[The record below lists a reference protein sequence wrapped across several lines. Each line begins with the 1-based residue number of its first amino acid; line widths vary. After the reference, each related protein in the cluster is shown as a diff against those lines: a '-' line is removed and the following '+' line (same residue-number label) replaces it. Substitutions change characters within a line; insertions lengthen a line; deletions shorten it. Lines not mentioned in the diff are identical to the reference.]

1 MIDNNNTSSFVIKA
15 ALAIE
20 KEKFNMPSQQLPSGY
35 ESNNTWQYL
44 HGLQLV
50 NVEPSKV
57 TVVIGADVPEAFI
70 QLDIKRGQQGQP
82 LAIQTP
88 FGWAIFGSSK
98 SQENDTK
105 KFAVNTTFTSELNDA
120 VKKLWEFDSKIEH
133 QSNEG
138 DLSQNDKRCIEK
150 LEQDT
155 KLVDNKYE
163 VPMLWLNKDIKF
175 PNNYHMAIR
184 RFKLLKNR
192 LQRNSELK
200 EKYVKTVQG
209 YIDKGYARKMSK
221 QETHE
226 ISQRTW
232 YLPHHPVFD
241 DKKPGK
247 IRLVFDAAGTCNGTS
262 LNKVLLTGPDLLNN
276 LVGVLL
282 RVRNHK
288 IAIAADI
295 EAMYHQVKVTQTDA
309 DSLRFLW
316 QDDLNNGNPD
326 TYQMVVHIFGG
337 KDSPSCANYALKRT
351 GSDNAASSNP
361 STVESVLKSF
371 YMDDFLKSVISEEQ
385 AKDLCKEMIDIRKK
399 GGFNLTKFKSNS
411 INVLKALPEDKCQ
424 ITVQQLEI
432 DGDQTERTLGV
443 HWRINEDYFTFTRN
457 MKDYSTTKRGILSA
471 ISSVFDPLGF
481 LTPFTLK
488 AKLIIQEMWRQN
500 LDWDEE
506 VPIDILKVWKR

>member
-1 MIDNNNTSSFVIKA
+1 
-15 ALAIE
+15 
-20 KEKFNMPSQQLPSGY
+20 
-35 ESNNTWQYL
+35 
-44 HGLQLV
+44 
-50 NVEPSKV
+50 
-57 TVVIGADVPEAFI
+57 
-70 QLDIKRGQQGQP
+70 
-82 LAIQTP
+82 
-88 FGWAIFGSSK
+88 
-98 SQENDTK
+98 
-105 KFAVNTTFTSELNDA
+105 
-120 VKKLWEFDSKIEH
+120 
-133 QSNEG
+133 
-138 DLSQNDKRCIEK
+138 
-150 LEQDT
+150 
-155 KLVDNKYE
+155 
-163 VPMLWLNKDIKF
+163 
-175 PNNYHMAIR
+175 
-184 RFKLLKNR
+184 
-192 LQRNSELK
+192 
-200 EKYVKTVQG
+200 
-209 YIDKGYARKMSK
+209 MSK

-232 YLPHHPVFD
+232 YLPHYPVFD

-247 IRLVFDAAGTCNGTS
+247 IRVVIDAARTCNGTS
-262 LNKVLLTGPDLLNN
+262 LNKVLLTGTDLLNN

-282 RVRNHK
+282 RFRNHK

-295 EAMYHQVKVTQTDA
+295 EAMYHQLKVTQTDA

-316 QDDLNNGNPD
+316 QDDLNNENPD

-337 KDSPSCANYALKRT
+337 KDSPSCANYAQL
-351 GSDNAASSNP
+351 NP

-385 AKDLCKEMIDIRKK
+385 AKDLCKEMIDIMKK

-411 INVLKALPEDKCQ
+411 INVLKTLPEDKCQ

-432 DGDQTERTLGV
+432 DGNQIERTLGV

-471 ISSVFDPLGF
+471 VSSVFDPLGF

-506 VPIDILKVWKR
+506 VPIDILEVWKRWLEGTKDFTEITCSNIQLHVF